1 MSAFI
6 SSLCAEWSIAVTL
19 NLAHKNHNTAAL
31 HNRLDRKITRASE
44 STLGAATEQPQQ
56 PDS

>member
-31 HNRLDRKITRASE
+31 HNRLDRKITE
-44 STLGAATEQPQQ
+44 SL
-56 PDS
+56 